1 MATKKTKVLGVK
13 TPRGENMKT
22 GRGWRLL
29 SPTGRAFK
37 VTLISRLDIGAES
50 VAVLRVL
57 PMPQDNN

>member
-1 MATKKTKVLGVK
+1 MATKKTKVLGVR

-57 PMPQDNN
+57 PMPQDNS